1 VFWVCKSMN
10 KLQTLSTV
18 LHSGMYFGHP
28 NSNQTII
35 IATISS
41 FMLDK
46 GLNYLS
52 IKIRFTELM
61 S

>member
-1 VFWVCKSMN
+1 VFLLCKSMN

-28 NSNQTII
+28 NYNQTII

-41 FMLDK
+41 LMLNK
-46 GLNYLS
+46 GLN
-52 IKIRFTELM
+52 
-61 S
+61 